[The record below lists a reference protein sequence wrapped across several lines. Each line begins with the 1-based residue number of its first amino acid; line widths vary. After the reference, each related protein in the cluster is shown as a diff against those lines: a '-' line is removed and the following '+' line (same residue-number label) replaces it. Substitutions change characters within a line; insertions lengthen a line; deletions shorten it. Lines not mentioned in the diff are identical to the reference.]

1 MAETD
6 GALVG
11 QLVKAGFLPS
21 LVEDALARAAET
33 GQAAPTEADVAT
45 DSRVTEA
52 DVAQAQA
59 FWWYAPEVPQKYKR
73 LLTARVRGQA
83 RDA

>member
-1 MAETD
+1 MLEN
-6 GALVG
+6 GGSV
-11 QLVKAGFLPS
+11 
-21 LVEDALARAAET
+21 
-33 GQAAPTEADVAT
+33 
-45 DSRVTEA
+45 VTEA
-52 DVAQAQA
+52 DKAQAQA